1 MTDPEIKELIDKAE
15 QLNLMG
21 DRLLEQGRKL
31 KEQADKLIAE
41 SKGFLGK
48 PKRKLP

>member
-21 DRLLEQGRKL
+21 D
-31 KEQADKLIAE
+31 
-41 SKGFLGK
+41 GFSNK
-48 PKRKLP
+48 ATS